1 MREAKIR
8 SSMPV
13 KLLSSLLERRRKIRY
28 CVATCLCLECMIRHT
43 HSLRDP
49 AFVQSKT
56 HLLRSTSSG

>member
-8 SSMPV
+8 SGMPV
-13 KLLSSLLERRRKIRY
+13 KLLSSLLERRRNIRY
-28 CVATCLCLECMIRHT
+28 CVAACLCIECMIRHT

-56 HLLRSTSSG
+56 HLRLTSSG